1 MNLRIKRLFLA
12 FAALLLALQPLLVSS
27 LRGEEAAEASD
38 KRLKE
43 SVTYLASDELE
54 GRGVG
59 TQGLDKAADFLAAE
73 FAKLGLKTDSFDG
86 TPFQKFKVTTGAE
99 MGPSEVNQLVLQG
112 PPEKDGAE
120 PKKLELALS
129 KNFTPLAMGGSGK
142 VSAPLVF
149 VGYGI
154 TAKDLKKDFVYDD
167 YDGVDA
173 KGKIV
178 VVIRKEPQQQDK
190 DSIFS
195 GAAPSKYAPF
205 QQKVANAT
213 EHGAAAVILVNDSV
227 ELKQRTTDA
236 KKRLGEALDALVE
249 LQTKFKEMK
258 EPSAEEFARYTGRA
272 ENLASTVT
280 ENTKLLAGN
289 PDSLLPFNG
298 AGEDGSGRKIPVYF
312 CLRET
317 MDQVIKASLG
327 KDLTTIEREIDVD
340 LKPQSKGLAG
350 WTASGEANILRKEAE
365 VKNVLA
371 VLEGEGPLADETI
384 IVGAHYD
391 HLGFGGAGS
400 LAPWTTA
407 IHNGADDNASGTSAL
422 LEIAHRLAASGKKP
436 RRRIVFMAFT
446 GEERGLLGSN
456 YYVKNPRFPL
466 ESTIAMFNL
475 DMVGR
480 LKDNKLAVYGTST
493 AKHFDALVEELS
505 KTMGF
510 VLTKYEGGFGP
521 SDHSSFY
528 SRKIPVLHFFTGTHT
543 DYHRPSDDSDKLNIE
558 GMRRVTDMLVEIIQ
572 RTDATDARPEYV
584 EIKKFEGIALAEGGE
599 RAASLGTMPDYNSGK
614 TDGVLLELVMPGGPA
629 EKAGLK
635 AGDLLIKLGELKI
648 STIEDFENAL
658 RKHKP
663 GDKVKLKAKRGEVEV
678 ELEATLGT
686 RRRQ

>member
-1 MNLRIKRLFLA
+1 MKLRILPLS
-12 FAALLLALQPLLVSS
+12 AALAALFFIFQPLQLTSS
-27 LRGEEAAEASD
+27 RADEATDASD

-59 TQGLDKAADFLAAE
+59 TRGLNKAAAFLAAE

-86 TPFQKFKVTTGAE
+86 SPFQKFRVTTGAE
-99 MGPSEVNQLVLQG
+99 LGPSDANKLLLQG
-112 PPEKDGAE
+112 PPEKEGAE
-120 PKKLELALS
+120 PKEFEPALN

-167 YDGVDA
+167 YAGIDV
-173 KGKIV
+173 KGKV
-178 VVIRKEPQQQDK
+178 VVIIRKEPQQEDNN
-190 DSIFS
+190 SIFD
-195 GAAPSKYAPF
+195 GVAASKYAPF
-205 QQKVANAT
+205 QKKIANAT
-213 EHGAAAVILVNDSV
+213 EHGAVAVIFVNDRI
-227 ELKQRTTDA
+227 ELKLRSQEA
-236 KKRLGEALDALVE
+236 KKQLSDSLDALVQ
-249 LQTKFKEMK
+249 LQTKYQEVK
-258 EPSAEEFARYTGRA
+258 EPSADEFAIYASQA
-272 ENLASTVT
+272 EQLASTAA
-280 ENTKLLAGN
+280 ESAKLLTSGG
-289 PDSLLPFNG
+289 DYLLPYSGGGENG
-298 AGEDGSGRKIPVYF
+298 FGKIPVYF

-317 MDQVIKASLG
+317 MEGVIKAALG
-327 KDLTTIEREIDVD
+327 KDLATIEKEIDAD
-340 LKPQSKGLAG
+340 LKPQSKELAG
-350 WTASGEANILRKEAE
+350 WSASGEANILRKEAE
-365 VKNVLA
+365 VKNVIA
-371 VLEGEGPLADETI
+371 VLEGEGPLANETI
-384 IVGAHYD
+384 VVGAHYD
-391 HLGFGGAGS
+391 HLGLGGEGS

-422 LEIAHRLAASGKKP
+422 LEVATRLAQSGKKP

-446 GEERGLLGSN
+446 GEERGLLGSKH
-456 YYVKNPRFPL
+456 YVKNPRFAL
-466 ESTIAMFNL
+466 ENTIAMYNL

-493 AKHFDALVEELS
+493 AKHFDAMVEELS
-505 KTMGF
+505 KQMGF

-543 DYHRPSDDSDKLNIE
+543 DYHRPSDDAEKLNIE
-558 GMRRVTDMLVEIIQ
+558 GMRRVADMLAEIIQ

-584 EIKKFEGIALAEGGE
+584 EIKKFESIVSSDGGGE
-599 RAASLGTMPDYNSGK
+599 RTTSLGTMPDYNTK
-614 TDGVLLELVMPGGPA
+614 ADGVVLELVMPGGPA

-635 AGDLLIKLGELKI
+635 PGDILFKFGDLKI
-648 STIEDFENAL
+648 SNIEDFENAL
-658 RKHKP
+658 RTHKP
-663 GDKVKLKAKRGEVEV
+663 GDKVKLKAKRGAEEV